1 MSQCPDNPDKIEL
14 CTTAF
19 DKISQTLI
27 GKMTEIV
34 NKLTKIAAETE
45 MLGKINQQLTDN
57 NKQAQNIT
65 NLITSLNM
73 RLDKV
78 GNGAV

>member
-1 MSQCPDNPDKIEL
+1 MSPETDEKIEL

-19 DKISQTLI
+19 EKISDTLI
-27 GKMTEIV
+27 TKMTEIV

-65 NLITSLNM
+65 SLITSLNM

-78 GNGAV
+78 SNGA

>member
-1 MSQCPDNPDKIEL
+1 
-14 CTTAF
+14 
-19 DKISQTLI
+19 
-27 GKMTEIV
+27 MTEIV
-34 NKLTKIAAETE
+34 NKLTKIAGETE
-45 MLGKINQQLTDN
+45 MLGKINQQLADN

-78 GNGAV
+78 GNGTA

>member
-1 MSQCPDNPDKIEL
+1 MPSVDEKIDL

-19 DKISQTLI
+19 EKISNTLI
-27 GKMTEIV
+27 SKMTEIV

-45 MLGKINQQLTDN
+45 LLGKINNQLAEN
-57 NKQAQNIT
+57 NKQAQNVA

-78 GNGAV
+78 GNGGA